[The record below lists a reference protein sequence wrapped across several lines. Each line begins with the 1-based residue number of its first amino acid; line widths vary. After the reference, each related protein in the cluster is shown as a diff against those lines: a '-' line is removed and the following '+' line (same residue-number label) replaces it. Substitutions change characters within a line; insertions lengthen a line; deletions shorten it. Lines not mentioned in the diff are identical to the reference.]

1 MHRQYAINLRDGRVV
16 LCTRETLTNIDYYAI
31 SEKVAFAIENGV
43 LDRKE
48 VISKVKG
55 KLLTSQDE
63 WDALLTKKTTQNV
76 RHSDIK
82 PEDSE
87 KSETK
92 IEKEDVKSEFD
103 MEIPGEGGGYGEPEK
118 KGGEKGK
125 GGAKGGA
132 TGGTKGGAKGK
143 VGKPED
149 EVQPEAEADGEED
162 TPPANNGGV
171 NV

>member
-55 KLLTSQDE
+55 KLLTSQEE

-103 MEIPGEGGGYGEPEK
+103 MEIPGEGGGDGEPEK
-118 KGGEKGK
+118 KGGAKGK
-125 GGAKGGA
+125 
-132 TGGTKGGAKGK
+132 GGTKGGAKGK
-143 VGKPED
+143 GGKPD
-149 EVQPEAEADGEED
+149 EEEQPEGEGEAEADGEED
-162 TPPANNGGV
+162 TPPADNGGV